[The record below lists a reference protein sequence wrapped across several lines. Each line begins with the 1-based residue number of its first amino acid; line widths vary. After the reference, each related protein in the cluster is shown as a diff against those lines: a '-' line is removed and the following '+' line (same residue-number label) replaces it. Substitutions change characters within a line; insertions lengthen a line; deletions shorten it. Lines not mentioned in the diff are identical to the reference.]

1 MKTFY
6 KHLHHFAENTEIS
19 RSEMRDIVLTWYE
32 PFKIYSRKVDGSRIV
47 RDVYSFSGPSRAP
60 GSPMDR
66 YEYDSPPYNYMIL
79 YDLDADGYRTFLMD
93 DVYKLQKYGKTY
105 LVNQ

>member
-1 MKTFY
+1 M
-6 KHLHHFAENTEIS
+6 
-19 RSEMRDIVLTWYE
+19 VLTWYE

-47 RDVYSFSGPSRAP
+47 RDVYSFSGPSRAD

>member
-47 RDVYSFSGPSRAP
+47 RDVYSFSGAS
-60 GSPMDR
+60 GNVN
-66 YEYDSPPYNYMIL
+66 YDYADPPYNYMIL

-93 DVYKLQKYGKTY
+93 DVYKLEKYGKTY